1 VCVCVCV
8 HRRYISDNIEQNS
21 FLSSNLRR
29 RFDRTKNQHQI
40 SCETRE
46 EWGQKQKDKVDHLVY
61 SPDLASPSSPTFLY
75 SLLYSL
81 MQSEYFEGG
90 CGKDKTWNDEILEG
104 LEAPKGS

>member
-1 VCVCVCV
+1 LALTAICINIDLFSKPIVTTIITIIFYIKNICLYHDYRVCVCVCVCV

-46 EWGQKQKDKVDHLVY
+46 E
-61 SPDLASPSSPTFLY
+61 
-75 SLLYSL
+75 
-81 MQSEYFEGG
+81 
-90 CGKDKTWNDEILEG
+90 
-104 LEAPKGS
+104 